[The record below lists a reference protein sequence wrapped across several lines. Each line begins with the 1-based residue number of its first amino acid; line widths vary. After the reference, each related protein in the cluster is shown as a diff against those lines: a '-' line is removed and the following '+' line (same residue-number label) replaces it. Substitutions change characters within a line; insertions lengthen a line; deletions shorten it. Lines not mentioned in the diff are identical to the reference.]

1 MYKFQIIIKAIAAY
15 ISIVLFAKLEL
26 QTQWVKQKEK
36 KSIKKAI
43 LRWNLD
49 LITYA
54 LSNKNIKQKAQYMH
68 RSSSTREI
76 LMV

>member
-68 RSSSTREI
+68 PSSSTREI